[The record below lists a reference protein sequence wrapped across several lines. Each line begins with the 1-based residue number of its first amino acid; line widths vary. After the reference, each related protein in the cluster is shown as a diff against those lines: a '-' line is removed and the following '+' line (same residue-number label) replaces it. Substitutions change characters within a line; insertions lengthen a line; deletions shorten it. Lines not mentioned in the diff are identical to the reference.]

1 MTDTRKKR
9 QDGIRSLDAI
19 LGRCFF
25 DTETGCWLWR
35 GAMGRSTTRKAGATP
50 RVHLPAGV
58 DGDRSGST
66 TGAKAAWLLA
76 GHPLPAG
83 HVVWRHVCDRAACI
97 NPAHGM
103 AGPRQTMHKA
113 LAASDRLKGDPWR
126 AAVNARNRS
135 SMLTPVD
142 VVRRAE
148 EMFEAGEMQKT
159 VRAALGILAS
169 TAALIRKGQHPH
181 SAGRQALVARA
192 SVFSWAQAA

>member
-1 MTDTRKKR
+1 M
-9 QDGIRSLDAI
+9 
-19 LGRCFF
+19 
-25 DTETGCWLWR
+25 
-35 GAMGRSTTRKAGATP
+35 
-50 RVHLPAGV
+50 
-58 DGDRSGST
+58 
-66 TGAKAAWLLA
+66 
-76 GHPLPAG
+76 
-83 HVVWRHVCDRAACI
+83 
-97 NPAHGM
+97 
-103 AGPRQTMHKA
+103 
-113 LAASDRLKGDPWR
+113 R